1 MCIDFKNLNSSCPK
15 DYYPL
20 PEIDS
25 KIEAV
30 MGYPLKCFLDAYK
43 GYHQVQ
49 MSEEDEEKTA
59 FYTDQGTFCY
69 KKMPFG
75 LKNAGATYQRLVD
88 EAFDKQIGRNLEVY
102 VDDMVIKSKAE
113 KDMLAD
119 IAETF
124 DNLRRINMKLNPK
137 KCSFGVEEGKFLGYM
152 VTSEGIRANPAKT
165 RDIAEMKSPRTWGE
179 MQSLAGKL
187 AALNRFLAR
196 SAEKSLP
203 FFETLKNIT
212 KENKEDYRWT
222 EGAEKAFQEL
232 KKTILNLPTLTT
244 PIPEENL
251 YVYLAASDK
260 AVSAVLMTERNG
272 RQHPI
277 RYVSK
282 VLHDAEKNYAPLEK
296 LALALR
302 NASRRLRRYFEAH
315 PITVLAD
322 FLNEIPVGSDSLAP
336 IETTYTKEDKKD
348 RQEEWTLFTDRASSS
363 KGSGGRLVLI
373 SPTKTEYTYAL
384 RLTFDG
390 TNNQAEYEAL
400 LAGMRIAKKI
410 GGQALSVK
418 VDSMLVAS
426 QINGDYVA
434 CKENMIRYHT
444 TAKEYIKC
452 FKSFRIKNIPR
463 NQNQKADVLSK
474 LASVAFNHLTKEIL
488 VETLDTPSMD
498 CGEINA
504 IVEEEGENWMS
515 PIIRCLKE

>member
-1 MCIDFKNLNSSCPK
+1 
-15 DYYPL
+15 
-20 PEIDS
+20 
-25 KIEAV
+25 

-69 KKMPFG
+69 KKMSFG

-88 EAFDKQIGRNLEVY
+88 EAFDKQIGWNLEVY

-196 SAEKSLP
+196 SAKKSLP

-315 PITVLAD
+315 PITVITDQPIKQILGRAETSGCLAQYTVLED
-322 FLNEIPVGSDSLAP
+322 FLNEIPVGSDTLAP

-348 RQEEWTLFTDRASSS
+348 RQEEWTLFTDGASRS
-363 KGSGGRLVLI
+363 KGSGAGLVLI

-384 RLTFDG
+384 RLTFDS

-400 LAGMRIAKKI
+400 LAGLRIAKKM

-418 VDSMLVAS
+418 VDSKLVAN

-434 CKENMIRYHT
+434 CKENMIRYLT

-463 NQNQKADVLSK
+463 NQNQKVNVLSK
-474 LASVAFNHLTKEIL
+474 LASVAFNHLTKQIL

-504 IVEEEGENWMS
+504 IVEEEGEN
-515 PIIRCLKE
+515 